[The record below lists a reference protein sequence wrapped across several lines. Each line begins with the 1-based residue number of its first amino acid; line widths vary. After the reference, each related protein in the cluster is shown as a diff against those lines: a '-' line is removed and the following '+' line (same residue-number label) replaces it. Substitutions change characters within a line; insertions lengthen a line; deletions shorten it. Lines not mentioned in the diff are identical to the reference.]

1 MNRGADIIYDVSPND
16 LDRFNG
22 NQELTLLRSFDYM
35 TQYTGMNCAQAP
47 LDDIRVREAV
57 QN

>member
-1 MNRGADIIYDVSPND
+1 MNQGADIIYDVSPND

-35 TQYTGMNCAQAP
+35 TQYMGMNCAQAP
-47 LDDIRVREAV
+47 LDDIMVREAV